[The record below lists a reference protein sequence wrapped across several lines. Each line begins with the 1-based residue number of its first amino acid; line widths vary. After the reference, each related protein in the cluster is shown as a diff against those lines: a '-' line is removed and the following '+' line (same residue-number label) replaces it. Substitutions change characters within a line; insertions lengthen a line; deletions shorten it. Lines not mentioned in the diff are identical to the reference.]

1 MFCTNMTNISVPF
14 HVVRRMAVSMLQY
27 LDELRV
33 KALKYSEWAST
44 NSVRFI
50 LLLKDYGDTI
60 KLLGHRLSILG
71 YKEHLVEQCTT
82 CRTHLAEC
90 AQPCSTVLKYFQT
103 KGTNIQLED
112 LTNN

>member
-1 MFCTNMTNISVPF
+1 MLYANMTNISVPF

-50 LLLKDYGDTI
+50 LLLKDYGGTI
-60 KLLGHRLSILG
+60 KILGQRLSILG
-71 YKEHLVEQCTT
+71 YMEHLIQQCTK
-82 CRTHLAEC
+82 L
-90 AQPCSTVLKYFQT
+90 VQT
-103 KGTNIQLED
+103 F
-112 LTNN
+112 